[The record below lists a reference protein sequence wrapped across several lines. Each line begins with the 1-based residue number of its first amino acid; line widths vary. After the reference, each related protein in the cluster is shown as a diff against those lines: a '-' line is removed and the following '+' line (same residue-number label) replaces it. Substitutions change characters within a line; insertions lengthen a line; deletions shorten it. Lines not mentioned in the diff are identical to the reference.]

1 MNQLLVAVSVAM
13 LAWLIAVIVRL
24 PAQEIPWLVLT
35 YLFAQFLAGLLGWW
49 ARKRYGVT
57 DPQYVPFFFYPLFV
71 ALCVAAACAVQFAG
85 ALGRWNAAAL
95 LWAAVSGSG
104 TAAYVV
110 GCEVARAY
118 KLAHLPRVI
127 AYDLTATAIFASC
140 AIVAFFS
147 LAAPATLTQ
156 SLIRL
161 WLAAWW
167 FSAAAYFFTRALGY
181 LNPLLAWATKHTWIP
196 IFTAAVCF
204 AWLAW
209 QLNAL
214 QSETSRAPISHPQIT
229 HPQITQIPQIQTERW
244 KA

>member
-1 MNQLLVAVSVAM
+1 MNQLLVFASVLM
-13 LAWLIAVIVRL
+13 LAWLIGVIVKL

-35 YLFAQFLAGLLGWW
+35 YLFAQLLAGLLGWW
-49 ARKRYGVT
+49 ARKRYGVL
-57 DPQYVPFFFYPLFV
+57 DPHYIPFYFYPLFV

-110 GCEVARAY
+110 GSEVVRAY
-118 KLAHLPRVI
+118 KLEQLPRVI
-127 AYDLTATAIFASC
+127 AYDLTTTAAFASC

-147 LAAPATLTQ
+147 LAAPATQTQ

-204 AWLAW
+204 GWLAW
-209 QLNAL
+209 QLSTL
-214 QSETSRAPISHPQIT
+214 QAESSRATVSLPQM
-229 HPQITQIPQIQTERW
+229 QAERW